1 MNPSFETLATASA
14 ISCGALLFVLLR
26 SPLARTILDHPNRA
40 NAMHVHATPRIGG
53 LALVITV
60 AAALLFISG
69 WRALAPSLATAATLA
84 AISVIDDRAGLSAA
98 LRIAAHFAGATL
110 LVLLWVQNFALT
122 TPLSLLGVGV
132 LILAVT
138 WMTNLYNFMDG
149 ADGLAG
155 GMAVIGFGAYAI
167 AASQSL
173 AGDAVA
179 LASMSSI
186 IAGAALGFLCF
197 NFPPAKVF
205 MGDAGSIPLGFLA
218 AAFGVHGV
226 LSSVWPWWFPLLTFS
241 PFIVDATVTLCK
253 RIVRLEK
260 IWEAHR
266 THYYHRLILNGWN
279 HRRTALV
286 YYLLML
292 LCAGSALY
300 ARTHALGLETLGFW
314 VVTYGLLL
322 ATLEW
327 RFTRNN
333 KNS

>member
-1 MNPSFETLATASA
+1 
-14 ISCGALLFVLLR
+14 
-26 SPLARTILDHPNRA
+26 LARTILDHPNRA
-40 NAMHVHATPRIGG
+40 NAMHVQATPRIGG

-60 AAALLFISG
+60 AVALLFIPG
-69 WRALAPSLATAATLA
+69 WKVLAAPMAVAGTLA
-84 AISVIDDRAGLSAA
+84 AISLIDDRVGLSAA
-98 LRIAAHFAGATL
+98 LRIAAHLAGTTL
-110 LVLLWVQNFALT
+110 LVLLWVRNFTLAP
-122 TPLSLLGVGV
+122 PLLLSPFGVAV

-155 GMAVIGFGAYAI
+155 GMALIGFGGYAI
-167 AASQSL
+167 AASQSP
-173 AGDAVA
+173 AGNAAA
-179 LASMSSI
+179 LASMSAV
-186 IAGAALGFLCF
+186 IAGAALGFLWF

-218 AAFGVHGV
+218 GVFGVHGV
-226 LSSVWPWWFPLLTFS
+226 VSGVWPWWFPLLIFS

-253 RIVRLEK
+253 RVWRLER
-260 IWEAHR
+260 IWQAHR

-300 ARTHALGLETLGFW
+300 ARTHAIGLETLGFW

-327 RFTRNN
+327 RFTRKN